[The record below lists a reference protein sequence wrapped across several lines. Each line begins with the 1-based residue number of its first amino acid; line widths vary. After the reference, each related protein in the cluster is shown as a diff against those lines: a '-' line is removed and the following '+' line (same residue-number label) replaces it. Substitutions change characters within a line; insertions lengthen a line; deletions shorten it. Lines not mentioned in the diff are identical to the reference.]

1 MVMVR
6 RSCPRIISEL
16 CETRGGSEIVP
27 APIAESLPDRKD
39 RERPG
44 DSALDDPMSGRQR
57 EAMPRHDPIPRSRKA
72 DYERAAV
79 AWARYKK
86 MMRRMVLLAAAT
98 VGLSLV
104 YLKQSGAPMPLHLVV
119 ATMAG
124 IGLIVLLGT
133 GLMGLIFLSNRSGH
147 DDEAARGDWN
157 DDRTD

>member
-1 MVMVR
+1 
-6 RSCPRIISEL
+6 
-16 CETRGGSEIVP
+16 
-27 APIAESLPDRKD
+27 
-39 RERPG
+39 
-44 DSALDDPMSGRQR
+44 
-57 EAMPRHDPIPRSRKA
+57 MPRHDPIPRTRKT

-79 AWARYKK
+79 AWERYKR

-98 VGLSLV
+98 VGLSLL
-104 YLKQSGAPMPLHLVV
+104 YLKRSGAPMPLHLVV

-133 GLMGLIFLSNRSGH
+133 GLMGLIFLSNRTRH

>member
-1 MVMVR
+1 
-6 RSCPRIISEL
+6 
-16 CETRGGSEIVP
+16 
-27 APIAESLPDRKD
+27 
-39 RERPG
+39 
-44 DSALDDPMSGRQR
+44 
-57 EAMPRHDPIPRSRKA
+57 MPRHDPIPRTRKT

-79 AWARYKK
+79 AWERYKR

-98 VGLSLV
+98 VGLSLL
-104 YLKQSGAPMPLHLVV
+104 YLKRSGAPMPLHLVV

-133 GLMGLIFLSNRSGH
+133 GLMGLIFLSNRTGH